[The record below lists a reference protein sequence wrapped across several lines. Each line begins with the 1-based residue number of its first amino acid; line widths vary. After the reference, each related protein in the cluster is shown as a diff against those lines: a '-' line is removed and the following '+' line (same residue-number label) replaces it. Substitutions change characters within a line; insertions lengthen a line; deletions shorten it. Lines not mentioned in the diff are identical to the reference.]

1 MIGEKQQFFFIF
13 QVSIFSFFYPISL
26 NSVGDTSDRHWF
38 DGLCQ
43 DIKINV
49 RKTYISTKIYGR
61 KNSSWSI
68 IFSLFLKSALR
79 RTDTSVIVVKEKLWK
94 LSKGGMKDGEEKQL
108 FVPSWCPPAPQ
119 LPSPYYST
127 FYGNSFLGATFLH
140 TMMLMMIAL
149 PFVVDSDLKK
159 NIIYYNFLVFWPIFL
174 LQYLFIWL

>member
-149 PFVVDSDLKK
+149 PFVCLS
-159 NIIYYNFLVFWPIFL
+159 
-174 LQYLFIWL
+174 LFF